1 MIELNPRTRIAR
13 LVRLESILPPPTS
26 RRLVS
31 SRLEKYAHIF
41 TSRRAPRACVHPPR
55 RTAPR
60 THRLLLLD
68 APSSLLVRRAKTTV
82 RHAAVSRKFRL

>member
-13 LVRLESILPPPTS
+13 LVRLESILPPTS

-68 APSSLLVRRAKTTV
+68 APSSLLVRRAKTIV